1 MLALALALG
10 VATAPPPQKPAVQII
25 QDMPIVMRERAC
37 GLWHG
42 TPVDHKGP
50 IPQARKLGDLP
61 TANLELAV
69 LRLDANGCQKPVVVR
84 YDYRGDGHFAAADG
98 K

>member
-10 VATAPPPQKPAVQII
+10 VATAPPPHKPGIQIL
-25 QDMPIVMRERAC
+25 QDAPIVMRERAC
-37 GLWHG
+37 GLWHS
-42 TPVDHKGP
+42 TPIDHKGP

-61 TANLELAV
+61 TANLEVAV
-69 LRLDANGCQKPVVVR
+69 PRLDANGCQKPVVVR
-84 YDYRGDGHFAAADG
+84 YDVRGDGRFAPGEG